1 MKKSEI
7 IGMFALLLIA
17 VAMIAAC
24 MQVQEPDS
32 GNAVITYR
40 SYGGFVMPTYAI
52 QELVVTKDNAT
63 MSIIAADGNITKR
76 YQKNLTKEQYNGI
89 VRVFSDNNF
98 ASFGNRYDE
107 GQKYVTDVGFTD
119 ITFAAN
125 GKTKTV
131 TTYNVN
137 DYLPTGLIRIREKLQ
152 ETVEFTRT
160 PDESQIKDLAESW
173 IQKAP
178 TYKYDGSG
186 LTFINYVQQESY
198 PVRHVLTYKF
208 TSSHAGYGDRSGKVT
223 APVITDHTIK
233 ITIIASTVD
242 SAIIDEKWDEMGQF
256 MVGSEQSLSYQPK
269 MCEKTPWQVWEE
281 NSGRVYIRAPT
292 DEEIIKHYY
301 SSVYSINVRDVK
313 KIQLG
318 TVSCQS
324 CDVCRETYR
333 FGLTVNAS
341 DMQPLLDEGWTRF
354 NVIPPAP
361 SVVPSPV
368 KVPLPGT
375 AENSERQV
383 TVYSASKGIAFK
395 WGGMSGKIAW
405 TRAEFA
411 KTGCTFVFVSTSVKN
426 IGPDTITVSSGDF
439 SIRDSEGNRF
449 DPIINHGTSYTNWSY
464 LTDLD
469 KNQSINRTIY
479 FEVPLTAKNLALYY
493 DFGNVSDSI
502 KLAYW
507 NID

>member
-1 MKKSEI
+1 
-7 IGMFALLLIA
+7 MFALLLIA

-63 MSIIAADGNITKR
+63 MTLIAADGNITKR

-98 ASFGNRYDE
+98 ASYGDRYDE

-125 GKTKTV
+125 GKAKTV
-131 TTYNVN
+131 TAYNY
-137 DYLPTGLIRIREKLQ
+137 DQYLPAGLVKIREKLQ
-152 ETVEFTRT
+152 ETIEFTKT
-160 PDESQIKDLAESW
+160 PDESQVKALAEAW
-173 IQKAP
+173 IKGAP
-178 TYKYDGSG
+178 TYTWDGSG
-186 LTFINYVQQESY
+186 LQFVNYARQESF
-198 PVRHVLTYKF
+198 PVRHELTYTF
-208 TSSHAGYGDRSGKVT
+208 TSGHAGYGNRSAQAT
-223 APVITDHTIK
+223 AQLITAHTIN
-233 ITIIASTVD
+233 ITIIDRTVD
-242 SAIIDEKWDEMGQF
+242 SAVIDGNWDEKGQF
-256 MVGSEQSLSYQPK
+256 ILGSELSLAYRPK
-269 MCEKTPWQVWEE
+269 MCEKTPWQVWEA

-301 SSVYSINVRDVK
+301 ASVHSIDVRDVK
-313 KIQLG
+313 KIQIR
-318 TVSCQS
+318 TVSCQA
-324 CDVCRETYR
+324 CDVCPETYR

-341 DMQPLLDEGWTRF
+341 EIQPLLDEGWTRF

-361 SVVPSPV
+361 SVIPSPV

-375 AENSERQV
+375 AQNSERQV
-383 TVYSASKGIAFK
+383 TVYSTSKGIAFK
-395 WGGMSGKIAW
+395 YGGPAV
-405 TRAEFA
+405 TQVEYA
-411 KTGCTFVFVSTSVKN
+411 KTGYTFVFVSTSVKN
-426 IGPDTITVSSGDF
+426 IGPDTITVSGGDF

-449 DPIINHGTSYTNWSY
+449 DPIMNHGTSNTSWSY

-469 KNQSINRTIY
+469 KNQSISGSID
-479 FEVPLTAKNLALYY
+479 FEVPLTAKNLAVYY
-493 DFGNVSDSI
+493 DFGNVSNSI

-507 NID
+507 KID

>member
-1 MKKSEI
+1 MKKTKI
-7 IGMFALLLIA
+7 IGIFALLLITA
-17 VAMIAAC
+17 AMIAAC
-24 MQVQEPDS
+24 TQVQEPDS

-40 SYGGFVMPTYAI
+40 FYGGFVMPAYAV

-63 MSIIAADGNITKR
+63 FTVMAADGTITER
-76 YQKNLTKEQYNGI
+76 FEKNLTREQFNAI
-89 VRVFSDNNF
+89 VKVFLDNNF
-98 ASFGNRYDE
+98 ASYGDRYEE
-107 GQKYVTDVGFTD
+107 GRNYVTDVGYTD

-125 GKTKTV
+125 GRTKTV

-137 DYLPTGLIRIREKLQ
+137 EYLPSGLIRIREKLQ

-160 PDESQIKDLAESW
+160 LDERQIKELAESW
-173 IQKAP
+173 IREAP

-186 LTFINYVQQESY
+186 LSFVSYVQQESY
-198 PVRHVLTYKF
+198 PVRHVLTYTF

-223 APVITDHTIK
+223 AQVITEHTIK
-233 ITIIASTVD
+233 ITIIDRKVD
-242 SAIIDEKWDEMGQF
+242 SAVIDGNWDEKGQF
-256 MVGSEQSLSYQPK
+256 IMGSELSLAYRPR

-292 DEEIIKHYY
+292 NEEIIRSYY
-301 SSVYSINVRDVK
+301 LSVYSIDVRDVK
-313 KIQLG
+313 KIQIR
-318 TVSCQS
+318 TVTCQA
-324 CDVCRETYR
+324 CDVCMETYR

-341 DMQPLLDEGWTRF
+341 EMQPLLDEGWTRF

-375 AENSERQV
+375 AQNSEKQV
-383 TVYSASKGIAFK
+383 TVSSASKGIAYK
-395 WGGMSGKIAW
+395 YGGPAVIQV
-405 TRAEFA
+405 EFA
-411 KTGCTFVFVSTSVKN
+411 KTGYTFVFVSTSVKN
-426 IGPDTITVSSGDF
+426 IGPDTITVSGGDF

-449 DPIINHGTSYTNWSY
+449 DPIIHKGTSNASLSY

-469 KNQSINRTIY
+469 KNESISGTID
-479 FEVPLTAKNLALYY
+479 FEVPLTAKNLAVYY
-493 DFGNVSDSI
+493 DFGNVSPGI
-502 KLAYW
+502 RLAYW

>member
-17 VAMIAAC
+17 VVMIAAC

-40 SYGGFVMPTYAI
+40 SYSGFVMPTYAI
-52 QELVVTKDNAT
+52 QELVVTKDNST
-63 MSIIAADGNITKR
+63 MTIIAADGNITKR
-76 YQKNLTKEQYNGI
+76 YQKNLTKDQYNGI

-98 ASFGNRYDE
+98 ASYGDRYDE
-107 GQKYVTDVGFTD
+107 GRNHVTDVGFTD

-137 DYLPTGLIRIREKLQ
+137 DYMPSGLIKIRENLQ

-160 PDESQIKDLAESW
+160 LDESQIKALAESW
-173 IQKAP
+173 IREAP

-186 LTFINYVQQESY
+186 IGFVNYIQQESY
-198 PVRHVLTYKF
+198 PVRHVLTYNF
-208 TSSHAGYGDRSGKVT
+208 TSSHTGYGDRSGKVM
-223 APVITDHTIK
+223 APIITDHTIK
-233 ITIIASTVD
+233 ITIIDGTVD
-242 SAIIDEKWDEMGQF
+242 SAIIDGVWDEMGQF
-256 MVGSEQSLSYQPK
+256 MIGSELSLSYQPK

-301 SSVYSINVRDVK
+301 ASVYSIDVRDVK

-318 TVSCQS
+318 TVSCQA
-324 CDVCRETYR
+324 CDVCPEIYR

-341 DMQPLLDEGWTRF
+341 EMQPLLDEGWTRF
-354 NVIPPAP
+354 TIIPPAP
-361 SVVPSPV
+361 SVIPSPV

-375 AENSERQV
+375 TQNSERQV
-383 TVYSASKGIAFK
+383 TVYSTSKGIAFK
-395 WGGMSGKIAW
+395 YGGPAV
-405 TRAEFA
+405 TYVEYA
-411 KTGCTFVFVSTSVKN
+411 KTGYTFVFVSTSVKN
-426 IGPDTITVSSGDF
+426 IGPDTITVSGGDF
-439 SIRDSEGNRF
+439 SIRDSEGNRY
-449 DPIINHGTSYTNWSY
+449 DPIIHKGTSNASGSY
-464 LTDLD
+464 LTDLN
-469 KNQSINRTIY
+469 KNQSISGTID

>member
-1 MKKSEI
+1 MKKPEI

-17 VAMIAAC
+17 VVMIAAC
-24 MQVQEPDS
+24 TQVQQPDS
-32 GNAVITYR
+32 GNIVIKFR
-40 SYGGFVMPTYAI
+40 FYGGFVMQTYAI
-52 QELVVTKDNAT
+52 QELVVTKDKST
-63 MSIIAADGNITKR
+63 FTITAADGNITER
-76 YQKNLTKEQYNGI
+76 FEKNLTKEQYNGI
-89 VRVFSDNNF
+89 VKVFSDNNF
-98 ASFGNRYDE
+98 ASFGDRYDE
-107 GQKYVTDVGFTD
+107 GRNHVTDVGFTD
-119 ITFAAN
+119 ITFVAN

-137 DYLPTGLIRIREKLQ
+137 DYMPSGLIKIREKLQ
-152 ETVEFTRT
+152 DTVEFTRT
-160 PDESQIKDLAESW
+160 LDESQIKALAESW
-173 IQKAP
+173 IREEP
-178 TYKYDGSG
+178 TYTNDGSG
-186 LTFINYVQQESY
+186 LGFVNYVQQESF
-198 PVRHVLTYKF
+198 PVRHVLTYNF

-233 ITIIASTVD
+233 ITIIDGTVE
-242 SAIIDEKWDEMGQF
+242 SAIIDAKWDEMGQF

-301 SSVYSINVRDVK
+301 ASVYSTEVRDVK

-318 TVSCQS
+318 TVSCQA
-324 CDVCRETYR
+324 CEVCPETYR

-341 DMQPLLDEGWTRF
+341 GMQPLIDEGWTRF

-375 AENSERQV
+375 AQNSERQV
-383 TVYSASKGIAFK
+383 TVSSASKGIAYK
-395 WGGMSGKIAW
+395 YGGPAVMQV
-405 TRAEFA
+405 EYA
-411 KTGCTFVFVSTSVKN
+411 KTGYTFVFVSTSVKN
-426 IGPDTITVSSGDF
+426 IGPDTITVSGGDF

-449 DPIINHGTSYTNWSY
+449 DPIIHKGTSNASLSY

-469 KNQSINRTIY
+469 KNESISGSID
-479 FEVPLTAKNLALYY
+479 FEVPLTAKNLAVYY
-493 DFGNVSDSI
+493 DFGNVSNSI
-502 KLAYW
+502 RLAYW

>member
-1 MKKSEI
+1 MKKTGI
-7 IGMFALLLIA
+7 TGIFVVLLIA
-17 VAMIAAC
+17 VVMIAAC
-24 MQVQEPDS
+24 TQVQETDS

-63 MSIIAADGNITKR
+63 MTIIAADGNITKR
-76 YQKNLTKEQYNGI
+76 YQKNLAKEQYNGI
-89 VRVFSDNNF
+89 VKVFSDNNF
-98 ASFGNRYDE
+98 ASYGDRYDE
-107 GQKYVTDVGFTD
+107 GRNHVTDVGFTD

-137 DYLPTGLIRIREKLQ
+137 DYMPSGLIRIREKLQ

-160 PDESQIKDLAESW
+160 LDENQIKELAESW
-173 IQKAP
+173 IREAP

-186 LTFINYVQQESY
+186 LRLVNYVQQESY

-208 TSSHAGYGDRSGKVT
+208 TSSHADYGDRSGKVT

-233 ITIIASTVD
+233 ITIIDGTVD
-242 SAIIDEKWDEMGQF
+242 SAIIDGVWDEMGQF
-256 MVGSEQSLSYQPK
+256 MYGSGLSLSYQPK
-269 MCEKTPWQVWEE
+269 MCENTVWWVWEE

-301 SSVYSINVRDVK
+301 ASVYSINVWDVK
-313 KIQLG
+313 KIEHG
-318 TVSCQS
+318 NVTCQA
-324 CDVCRETYR
+324 CYACPWFYK

-341 DMQPLLDEGWTRF
+341 EMQPLLDEGWTRF

-375 AENSERQV
+375 AQNSERQV
-383 TVYSASKGIAFK
+383 TVYSALKGIVYK
-395 WGGMSGKIAW
+395 YGGPAVMYV
-405 TRAEFA
+405 EYA
-411 KTGCTFVFVSTSVKN
+411 KTGYTFVFVRTSVKN
-426 IGPDTITVSSGDF
+426 IGPDTITVSGGDF

-449 DPIINHGTSYTNWSY
+449 DPIIHKGTSNASLSY

-469 KNQSINRTIY
+469 KNQSISGTID
-479 FEVPLTAKNLALYY
+479 FEVPLTAKNLAVYY
-493 DFGNVSDSI
+493 DFGDVSNSI

>member
-7 IGMFALLLIA
+7 IGIFVVLLIA
-17 VAMIAAC
+17 VVMIAAC
-24 MQVQEPDS
+24 SQVQEPDS

-76 YQKNLTKEQYNGI
+76 YQKNLTKEQYNAI

-98 ASFGNRYDE
+98 ASFGDRYDE
-107 GQKYVTDVGFTD
+107 GRNHVTDVGFTD
-119 ITFAAN
+119 ITFTAN

-137 DYLPTGLIRIREKLQ
+137 DYMPSGLIKIREKLQ

-160 PDESQIKDLAESW
+160 LDESQIKALAESW
-173 IQKAP
+173 IREAP

-186 LTFINYVQQESY
+186 LGFVNYIQQESY
-198 PVRHVLTYKF
+198 PVRHVLTYNF

-223 APVITDHTIK
+223 APATTDHTIK
-233 ITIIASTVD
+233 VTIIDGNVE
-242 SAIIDEKWDEMGQF
+242 SAVIDEKWDEMGQF
-256 MVGSEQSLSYQPK
+256 IIGSELSLSYRPK

-292 DEEIIKHYY
+292 EEEIIKHYY
-301 SSVYSINVRDVK
+301 ASVYSTDVRDVK
-313 KIQLG
+313 WIHLG
-318 TVSCQS
+318 KVTCQA
-324 CDVCRETYR
+324 CDVCPETYR

-341 DMQPLLDEGWTRF
+341 EMQPLLDEGWTRF
-354 NVIPPAP
+354 NVIPPAL
-361 SVVPSPV
+361 SVVPPPV

-375 AENSERQV
+375 AQNSERQV
-383 TVYSASKGIAFK
+383 TVYSASKAIAYK
-395 WGGMSGKIAW
+395 YGGPAV
-405 TRAEFA
+405 TQVEYA
-411 KTGCTFVFVSTSVKN
+411 KTGYTFVFVSTSVKN

-449 DPIINHGTSYTNWSY
+449 DPIIHQGTSNASLSY
-464 LTDLD
+464 LADLD
-469 KNQSINRTIY
+469 KNQSINWSID

-493 DFGNVSDSI
+493 DFGNVSNSI
-502 KLAYW
+502 RLAYW